1 MIKQMPKEKFDI
13 IVGVC
18 NLGGELEKSLIENMK
33 IIEIAEIND
42 SIKNILIINKI
53 EGHESNI

>member
-18 NLGGELEKSLIENMK
+18 NLGGELEKSLIEN
-33 IIEIAEIND
+33 N
-42 SIKNILIINKI
+42 
-53 EGHESNI
+53 